1 MSAAA
6 QYLALSRRAVLGT
19 LRQPTSVLPSRLFP
33 LLFLALSSAA
43 FDRATQLPGFP
54 AVDSFLQFVVST
66 TIVQG
71 CLFGSIAAGGDMAID
86 IEGGFFDRLVAS
98 PVARTSI
105 LVGRVMGAVA
115 FGFVQAWL
123 FFGITTLFGL
133 EVEAGP
139 VGMLLIALVGATLA
153 GGFGAIWVAFAL
165 RTGSAEAVRGSFP
178 LLFSLLFLSS
188 AFFPRSLMNG
198 WFGTVADLNPLS
210 HLIEG
215 LRTQVIVGLRV
226 TDFALAWGIALL
238 IFVVGTTAAGLA
250 LRSRLA
256 AYET

>member
-1 MSAAA
+1 
-6 QYLALSRRAVLGT
+6 VLGT
-19 LRQPTSVLPSRLFP
+19 IRQPTSVIPSLMFP
-33 LLFLALSSAA
+33 LLFLALSAAA

-54 AVDSFLQFVVST
+54 RVDSFLQFVVST

-71 CLFGSIAAGGDMAID
+71 CLFGSIAAGGDMATD

-115 FGFVQAWL
+115 FGFVQAWV
-123 FFGITTLFGL
+123 FFGITTIFGL
-133 EVEAGP
+133 DVEAGLA
-139 VGMLLIALVGATLA
+139 GMLLISLVGATLA

-188 AFFPRSLMNG
+188 AFFPRDLMNG
-198 WFGTVADLNPLS
+198 WFQTAADLNPLS

-215 LRTQVIVGLRV
+215 LRAQVIGGLAL
-226 TDFALAWGIALL
+226 DEFAIAWGIALG
-238 IFVVGTTAAGLA
+238 IFAIGTIASSFA

-256 AYET
+256 AYQA

>member
-1 MSAAA
+1 VSTLA
-6 QYLALSRRAVLGT
+6 QYLALSRRSVLGT
-19 LRQPTSVLPSRLFP
+19 IRQPTSVIPSLMFP
-33 LLFLALSSAA
+33 LLFLALSAAA

-54 AVDSFLQFVVST
+54 PVDSFLQFVVST

-71 CLFGSIAAGGDMAID
+71 CLFGSIAAGGDMATD

-123 FFGITTLFGL
+123 FFGITTIFGL
-133 EVEAGP
+133 DVEGGP
-139 VGMLLIALVGATLA
+139 AGMLLISIVGATLA

-188 AFFPRSLMNG
+188 AFFPRDLMNG
-198 WFGTVADLNPLS
+198 WFQTAADLNPLS

-215 LRTQVIVGLRV
+215 LRAQVIGGLDLGR
-226 TDFALAWGIALL
+226 FATAWGIALGVFA
-238 IFVVGTTAAGLA
+238 IGTIASSLA

-256 AYET
+256 AYQT

>member
-1 MSAAA
+1 
-6 QYLALSRRAVLGT
+6 VLGT
-19 LRQPTSVLPSRLFP
+19 IRQPTSVIPSLMFP
-33 LLFLALSSAA
+33 LLFLALSAAA

-54 AVDSFLQFVVST
+54 RVDSFLQFVVST

-71 CLFGSIAAGGDMAID
+71 CLFGSIAAGGDMATD

-115 FGFVQAWL
+115 FGFVQAWV
-123 FFGITTLFGL
+123 FFGITTVFGL
-133 EVEAGP
+133 EVEGGTAG
-139 VGMLLIALVGATLA
+139 MFLISIVGATLA

-188 AFFPRSLMNG
+188 AFFPRDLMNG
-198 WFGTVADLNPLS
+198 WFQTAADLNPLS

-215 LRTQVIVGLRV
+215 LRAQVIGGLAL
-226 TDFALAWGIALL
+226 DEFAIAWGIALG
-238 IFVVGTTAAGLA
+238 IFAIGTIASSLA

-256 AYET
+256 AYQT

>member
-1 MSAAA
+1 
-6 QYLALSRRAVLGT
+6 VLGT
-19 LRQPTSVLPSRLFP
+19 IRQPTSVIPSLMFP
-33 LLFLALSSAA
+33 LLFLALSAAA

-54 AVDSFLQFVVST
+54 RVDSFLQFVVST

-71 CLFGSIAAGGDMAID
+71 CLFGSIAAGGDMATD

-115 FGFVQAWL
+115 FGFVQAWV
-123 FFGITTLFGL
+123 FFGITTMFGL
-133 EVEAGP
+133 HVEAGLA
-139 VGMLLIALVGATLA
+139 GMLLISLVGATLA

-188 AFFPRSLMNG
+188 AFFPRDLMNG
-198 WFGTVADLNPLS
+198 WFQTAADLNPLS

-215 LRTQVIVGLRV
+215 LRAQVIGGLAL
-226 TDFALAWGIALL
+226 DEFAIAWGIALG
-238 IFVVGTTAAGLA
+238 IFAIGTIASSFA

-256 AYET
+256 AYQT